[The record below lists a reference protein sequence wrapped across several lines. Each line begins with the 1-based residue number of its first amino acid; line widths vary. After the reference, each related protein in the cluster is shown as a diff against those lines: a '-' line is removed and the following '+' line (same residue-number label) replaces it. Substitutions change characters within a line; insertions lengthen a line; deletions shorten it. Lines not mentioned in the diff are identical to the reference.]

1 VISLPTPWQ
10 KAFEDE
16 RHEMT
21 PRRSTRW
28 IIAVAGTVLQAA
40 LGTVY
45 AWSYFQKPVMHAHGW
60 KNVEVMWIFSLAI
73 ISLGL
78 AAAAGG
84 ILMARLGPAKLA
96 MCGALLYGGGYLLAA
111 MALAAGSLPLLY
123 AGFGV
128 IGGIGLGL
136 GYVTP
141 VATVVKWFPDK
152 KGFIS
157 GMVIMGFGLGAL
169 LMSKV
174 IAPSLMALYGG
185 DLVPVFRCAG
195 VVLLAIGLPA
205 AACMRNPPDG
215 FRPPSAGTIPAPS
228 GETPPPFAHAGHV
241 LRSGRFLRMWMLLF
255 LNTSAG
261 IMFIGLQSPMLQD
274 LLIRSGSGLNAAALA
289 AAGATL
295 IGVSS
300 LFNGIGR
307 FFWGGISDKIGRT
320 NAFRLIFSTQT
331 VIFVALAWTA
341 NPWVFGILV
350 CYVMLCYGGG
360 FGTMPSYVGDVFGT
374 RMMPVIYGVILTA
387 WSAAG
392 ILGPQLAAF
401 LKDRFGEAAPV
412 YTYYCGAAM
421 LLLGLLT
428 SLTLDDR
435 HA

>member
-1 VISLPTPWQ
+1 
-10 KAFEDE
+10 
-16 RHEMT
+16 MT
-21 PRRSTRW
+21 PHRSTRW
-28 IIAVAGTVLQAA
+28 GIAVAGTVLQVA

-45 AWSYFQKPVMHAHGW
+45 AWSYFQKPVMSAYGW

-73 ISLGL
+73 CALGL

-84 ILMARLGPAKLA
+84 MLMARLGPATLA
-96 MCGALLYGGGYLLAA
+96 LSGALLYGSGYLLAA
-111 MALAAGSLPLLY
+111 EALSAKSLPLLY
-123 AGFGV
+123 IGFGV

-174 IAPSLMALYGG
+174 IAPSLMAIHDG

-195 VVLLAIGLPA
+195 GVLLALGLPA

-215 FRPPSAGTIPAPS
+215 FRPPSAGNRPVPS
-228 GETPPPFAHAGHV
+228 GETPPTVAHAGHA
-241 LRSGRFLRMWMLLF
+241 LRSGRFARMWLLLF

-274 LLIRSGSGLNAAALA
+274 LLLRGGSKLHAAALA
-289 AAGATL
+289 AIGATL

-320 NAFRLIFSTQT
+320 NAFRLIFATQM
-331 VIFVALAWTA
+331 VIFIALAWTV

-374 RMMPVIYGVILTA
+374 RMMPVVYGVILTA

-392 ILGPQLAAF
+392 IVGPQLAAF
-401 LKDRFGEAAPV
+401 LKDRFGEAAPA
-412 YTYYCGAAM
+412 YTYYCGAA
-421 LLLGLLT
+421 LLLAGLLT

-435 HA
+435 RA